1 MPVKKNIKAGI
12 IGLGWPGKEHLKG
25 YLACPG
31 VELAAVCDWDE
42 PLLKSVAAEYGIK
55 KTYTDYKKMLEVEKL
70 DAVSVCVPNYE
81 HEELS
86 IAALNA
92 GTNVLCEKPPAMSAA
107 EAEAMAQAAKKAGR
121 VLMYALVMRFTPET
135 RFAKDMI
142 DAGDIGEIYLGKAGY
157 TRRRGIPLGK
167 DNWFVDNARSGG
179 GAMIDIGV
187 HALDCI
193 WYLMGT
199 PKPVSVSGVA
209 YRKFEHC
216 VPAGVKYD
224 VDDASMAL
232 IKFANGAS
240 LFLEASWAWNLP
252 GTATKLVAGT
262 KGGIQIEPFRVFT
275 EKKGVVLDE
284 TLGESSIPAG
294 YGAAPS
300 NPFAGE
306 IAHFCDVLRG
316 KTKLIAT
323 PEQGI
328 QLMQML
334 RGVYESAETG
344 REIRF

>member
-1 MPVKKNIKAGI
+1 MKKNIKAGI

-42 PLLKSVAAEYGIK
+42 PVLKSVAGEFGIK
-55 KTYTDYKKMLEVEKL
+55 STYTDYRKMLASENL

-81 HEELS
+81 HAELS
-86 IAALNA
+86 MAVLKSGA
-92 GTNVLCEKPPAMSAA
+92 NVLCEKPPAMSVA
-107 EAEAMAQAAKKAGR
+107 EAKAMAGAARKSGG
-121 VLMYALVMRFTPET
+121 VLMYALVMRFTPES

-142 DAGDIGEIYLGKAGY
+142 MAGELGDIYLGKAGY

-167 DNWFVDNARSGG
+167 DNWFVDKARSGG

-187 HALDCI
+187 HALDNV

-199 PKPVSVSGVA
+199 PKPVSVTGVA

-252 GTATKLVAGT
+252 GGATKLVAGT
-262 KGGIQIEPFRVFT
+262 KGGLQLDPLRIHK
-275 EKKGVVLDE
+275 EKKGVVMDE
-284 TLGESSIPAG
+284 TLGESSMPEG
-294 YGAAPS
+294 YGSAPS
-300 NPFAGE
+300 NPFVGE
-306 IAHFCDVLRG
+306 VAHFCSVLRG
-316 KTKLIAT
+316 KAKLIAT

-344 REIRF
+344 REVRLQ